1 MIKHFILHKCRT
13 AAGCNATAHCI
24 KTIWKDMTVPEDN
37 DSVCNI
43 CKDMVQQARDQLE
56 SNQTQED
63 LKAVFEGSCRL
74 IHVTPIVKECITIV
88 DQFIPELVETLAS
101 QMNPSLVC
109 SVAGLCNSA
118 HMDKLLMEYGQSE
131 SKVIN
136 NLNYF
141 FTIIYTKNIRLFYI
155 KIFVL
160 NILYSRP
167 QK

>member
-1 MIKHFILHKCRT
+1 
-13 AAGCNATAHCI
+13 
-24 KTIWKDMTVPEDN
+24 MTVPEDN